1 MSLFGTK
8 KPSSEPV
15 VPEAVAEHKQSIGN
29 QVMEALGVGEGANE
43 YNKDEE
49 TEVMMPAKNQS
60 QLAAEEM
67 VKQHENIC
75 VISKDAIIRGG
86 IEAKL
91 PRKKTRPKDP
101 PGQRQTLMAL
111 TPDNNYEDE

>member
-15 VPEAVAEHKQSIGN
+15 VPEAVVEHKQSIGN

-75 VISKDAIIRGG
+75 VISRMLSSVVALR
-86 IEAKL
+86 
-91 PRKKTRPKDP
+91 
-101 PGQRQTLMAL
+101 QRMRW
-111 TPDNNYEDE
+111 